1 MRTTKATTA
10 ALAVCALALAACA
23 SVEPPPL
30 PRTELLAEAPERPY
44 ESVGRI
50 AARGE
55 PGMHRRL
62 VYEALRRKADALGA
76 DAVLKLEER
85 TLQQRAP
92 APYDPPQR
100 PLLGNAYPGPLQS
113 FDPGA
118 FPPEGA
124 QLRVR
129 GPYFVVEGLAIRYK

>member
-1 MRTTKATTA
+1 MKATA
-10 ALAVCALALAACA
+10 AVCFMALAACA
-23 SVEPPPL
+23 GVQPPAP
-30 PRTELLAEAPERPY
+30 PQAEMLSQPPQRPY
-44 ESVGRI
+44 EDIARI
-50 AARGE
+50 EARGE
-55 PGMHRRL
+55 PGTHRRL
-62 VYEALRRKADALGA
+62 VYDELLRKADALGA
-76 DAVLKLEER
+76 DAVVRLEEY
-85 TLQQRAP
+85 TLQNRTP

-124 QLRVR
+124 ELRVR